1 MDQHKNVVEM
11 KILGS
16 WKVVDGMMIGMTCEI
31 DPYLRITGIGEHLTN
46 ENIVVETI
54 QLEKKNRHDV
64 HSEVV

>member
-1 MDQHKNVVEM
+1 
-11 KILGS
+11 
-16 WKVVDGMMIGMTCEI
+16 VVDGMMIGMTCEI